1 MKIGKFGKFVTN
13 LYDRKGYVIHTTNL
27 KLALNNSL
35 VLKKVNKDIKLNQKA
50 WLKPYIDSCK

>member
-1 MKIGKFGKFVTN
+1 MKIEKFGKFVAN
-13 LYDRKGYVIHTTNL
+13 LYDRKEYVIHTTNL